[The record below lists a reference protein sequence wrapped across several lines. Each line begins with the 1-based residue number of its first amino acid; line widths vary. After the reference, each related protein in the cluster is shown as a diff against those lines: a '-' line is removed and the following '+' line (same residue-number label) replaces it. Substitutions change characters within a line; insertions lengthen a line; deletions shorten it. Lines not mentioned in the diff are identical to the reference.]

1 MSPFGNTFP
10 TIDPATFAGP
20 AAFTDTD
27 TFSMGARDNSFA
39 VDSMTVGPVTESV
52 ADFRTQMSNIS
63 SKLIELSAPVLSD
76 KGQLVYGVQPAIV
89 QNSNILL
96 TKADLAVSSL
106 CHFYSQ
112 TMLTLS

>member
-1 MSPFGNTFP
+1 MSLFDNAFT
-10 TIDPATFAGP
+10 TINPAAFAGP
-20 AAFTDTD
+20 AAFADTN
-27 TFSMGARDNSFA
+27 TFSTGARDNSFT
-39 VDSMTVGPVTESV
+39 VNSMTVGPVMESI
-52 ADFRTQMSNIS
+52 ANFHTQMSNIS

-96 TKADLAVSSL
+96 TKANLAVSSL